1 MEENRESDNNNNST
15 TTTTSQQRQ
24 QQQLGNNNNR
34 TNNINH
40 RHNSHDRPLLG
51 HYIPLDVILALPA
64 PTSSF
69 SNNNNSS
76 PTSQFRQLD
85 ARLNR
90 GNQRLAALRHLF
102 NAMHVDDDDSHGNN
116 STFTAIQHQ
125 LPNHRLPMGHTSDDV
140 DQLFNPVPV
149 DDEDDDSHG
158 SMPGLTS
165 DTESEDS
172 ADGLP
177 DLDDEPQAQLG

>member
-40 RHNSHDRPLLG
+40 RHNSHDRRF
-51 HYIPLDVILALPA
+51 IPLDVLLALPA
-64 PTSSF
+64 AETDVMEGI
-69 SNNNNSS
+69 
-76 PTSQFRQLD
+76 RQLD
-85 ARLNR
+85 ARRRFILNR
-90 GNQRLAALRHLF
+90 SGILNRENQRWAALQRLF
-102 NAMHVDDDDSHGNN
+102 NPVPVDDDDSHDDG
-116 STFTAIQHQ
+116 S
-125 LPNHRLPMGHTSDDV
+125 LPNRMGHTSDDV

-149 DDEDDDSHG
+149 DDEDDDSQYG
-158 SMPGLTS
+158 SMPGLRS

-172 ADGLP
+172 DGLP
-177 DLDDEPQAQLG
+177 DLDDEAQLG